1 MKIHN
6 EGMQFNISFHQ
17 NREESSE
24 LLYEGQ
30 ILRGKISKILGN
42 LIFLDLGKGETL
54 EAKLTAPLPLQPGQL
69 CDFLVKEVKDHQ
81 VLMKPITED
90 TEQANAAEKKIVS
103 LLEKMGLAPDK
114 EKIEIVKE
122 MIRFQLPIQGSTIKE
137 AASAKTAYE
146 KVAEGIH
153 QLPLEDKHALIE
165 KPIQEV
171 FKRVLNTD
179 KELQLTVKDGGWGQ
193 EAAAEMNRFREKI
206 IDVPPSPIEEKT
218 SHNALKKHEN
228 IIEVSPEKSSK
239 QEAAV
244 GEKINAAAKEGISAN
259 LFNLQNMNYEKILFL
274 LKNNFQMNIQNAT
287 QVNQILFHAAPVG
300 KQLEEIVAALKE
312 HKEMEDFV
320 KNLGDIGS
328 RIKPSLLQNKESVKE
343 VVREL
348 YNNIQS
354 IKELIENGTVK
365 VGKEVVQ
372 QLDSL
377 KNGIDFMNK
386 LNHYQG
392 FLQLPIQIGGEQRN
406 LEIVLCNKRKTQ
418 AALNPSDLKIFISLD
433 TKSMDTVQAFIEIKE
448 KNLTVNFRLMNEQIK
463 NYMLQHEN
471 KLQSGLTDLGFTK
484 IDIRYG
490 TFKDRLNLITV
501 LEQEALLSQRKHNF
515 VDMWV

>member
-6 EGMQFNISFHQ
+6 ESVPFNISFHQ
-17 NREESSE
+17 NREEASE
-24 LLYEGQ
+24 GFYEGQ
-30 ILRGKISKILGN
+30 VLRGKIHKILGN
-42 LIFLDLGKGETL
+42 LIFLDVGKGETL
-54 EAKLTAPLPLQPGQL
+54 VAKLTSPLSLQPGQL

-81 VLMKPITED
+81 VLIKPISED
-90 TEQANAAEKKIVS
+90 IVQANAAEKKMIS
-103 LLEKMGLAPDK
+103 LLEKMGLVPDK

-153 QLPLEDKHALIE
+153 QLPLDDAHGLLE

-171 FKRVLNTD
+171 FKRVLNID
-179 KELQLTVKDGGWGQ
+179 KEMQLTMKEKGGGQ
-193 EAAAEMNRFREKI
+193 ETAAEMNRFNEKKM
-206 IDVPPSPIEEKT
+206 DVSPVPIEKKT
-218 SHNALKKHEN
+218 SDNALKKHEN
-228 IIEVSPEKSSK
+228 IIEMSPEKSSI
-239 QEAAV
+239 QDAV
-244 GEKINAAAKEGISAN
+244 DGEKINAAAKEGIWGKR
-259 LFNLQNMNYEKILFL
+259 FNLQNMNYEKILFL
-274 LKNNFQMNIQNAT
+274 LKNNFQLNIQNAT
-287 QVNQILFHAAPVG
+287 QINQILFRAAPVG

-320 KNLGDIGS
+320 KNLADIGS
-328 RIKPSLLQNKESVKE
+328 RIKPPVLQNKESVKE
-343 VVREL
+343 IVREL

-354 IKELIENGTVK
+354 IRALIENGTVK

-386 LNHYQG
+386 INHYQG

-418 AALNPSDLKIFISLD
+418 AALNLSELKIFISLD
-433 TKSMDTVQAFIEIKE
+433 TKSMDTVQAFIEIKD
-448 KNLTVNFRLMNEQIK
+448 KHVAITFRLMNEQIK
-463 NYMLQHEN
+463 YYVLQHEN
-471 KLQSGLTDLGFTK
+471 KLQSALTDIGFTR

-490 TFKDRLNLITV
+490 TFNDRLNLITV
-501 LEQEALLSQRKHNF
+501 LEQEALLSQKKHNF
-515 VDMWV
+515 VDVWV